1 MSAELGA
8 GFVQTERHDT
18 YPAISPANA
27 DLKGK
32 VVLVTGASKGIGKSI
47 AIAFAQAGVS
57 GLVLAAR
64 SDMSAVKVAAEA
76 SQRPGQSLKVITVT
90 LDASNLAQ
98 VDDAAAKVK
107 KTFGRLDILV
117 NNAGYLGAYGL
128 IGDSDP
134 QEAWKAWSVNVLGAY
149 AVTRAFLPLL
159 LESADKT
166 IVNIGSIA
174 GLVKIPNLFAYLT
187 SKLALLRFTEL
198 LMTEYGE
205 KGIVA
210 HYVHPGVIETD
221 MADQV
226 PEVKTGGFGVTD
238 TLELPAHTLVW
249 LVRERREWL
258 AGRYV
263 SSQWDVEELL
273 AKKQEI
279 VDGDKLK
286 VKMVV

>member
-1 MSAELGA
+1 MTADLGIN
-8 GFVQTERHDT
+8 FVATEHHDT
-18 YPAISPANA
+18 YPAINPSRS

-32 VVLVTGASKGIGKSI
+32 VVFITGASKGIGRSM

-57 GLVLAAR
+57 GLILAAR
-64 SDMSAVKVAAEA
+64 SDMSATKAAVEA
-76 SQRPGQSLKVITVT
+76 AQRPGHQIKVLTVA

-98 VDDAAAKVK
+98 VESAAAKVEE
-107 KTFGRLDILV
+107 TFGRVDILV

-134 QEAWKAWSVNVLGAY
+134 QEAWKAWSVNVLGTY
-149 AVTRAFLPLL
+149 AVTRAFLPLVL
-159 LESADKT
+159 KSSDKT
-166 IVNIGSIA
+166 IIIIGSLA
-174 GLVKIPNLFAYLT
+174 GLAKMPNLSAYQT

-198 LMTEYGE
+198 LMTEYGD
-205 KGIVA
+205 KGILA
-210 HYVHPGVIETD
+210 LCVHPGVIETD

-226 PEVKTGGFGVTD
+226 PDVKAGGFGTVD
-238 TLELPAHTLVW
+238 TPELSAHTLTW
-249 LVRERREWL
+249 LVRERRDWL

-263 SSQWDVEELL
+263 SSQWDMEELS

-279 VDGDKLK
+279 IQGDKLK